1 MDAVAIITSIIIII
15 VHVVFHRFGEC
26 SVENFDF
33 VPDLLWEKNSTN
45 QRTPYIYKLH

>member
-1 MDAVAIITSIIIII
+1 MDAVEIITSIIIIIII

-33 VPDLLWEKNSTN
+33 VPDLL
-45 QRTPYIYKLH
+45 